1 MSYNQNIDR
10 MFIEYKVYR
19 RVSDLKPFISRDE
32 LPSCQM
38 IGKKKF
44 VGKKA
49 KMEAVY
55 RLTGKRLPTGFPRFQ
70 TASNPHRFS
79 NPVLSKAV

>member
-1 MSYNQNIDR
+1 MSYNQSIDR

-19 RVSDLKPFISRDE
+19 KMSDLKPFISRDE

-38 IGKKKF
+38 IGKKMF

-49 KMEAVY
+49 KIEAIY
-55 RLTGKRLPTGFPRFQ
+55 RSEERRVGKECRSRWSPY
-70 TASNPHRFS
+70 H
-79 NPVLSKAV
+79 

>member
-1 MSYNQNIDR
+1 

-38 IGKKKF
+38 IGKK
-44 VGKKA
+44 VCRKKA
-49 KMEAVY
+49 KW
-55 RLTGKRLPTGFPRFQ
+55 RLFIDLQGNVCQKTIQQSR
-70 TASNPHRFS
+70 
-79 NPVLSKAV
+79 

>member
-55 RLTGKRLPTGFPRFQ
+55 RLTGKRFARRLYNRAGKQ
-70 TASNPHRFS
+70 FS
-79 NPVLSKAV
+79 YGRAF

>member
-1 MSYNQNIDR
+1 MSYNQSIDR

-19 RVSDLKPFISRDE
+19 KMSDLKPFISRDE

-38 IGKKKF
+38 IGKKMF

-49 KMEAVY
+49 K
-55 RLTGKRLPTGFPRFQ
+55 
-70 TASNPHRFS
+70 
-79 NPVLSKAV
+79 